1 MEVFFGTW
9 KLVKKV
15 NFDEYLIAMGILQDL
30 NNDTI
35 KPTDTFHRDGEHVV
49 LTIKNSHFTRD
60 VRFKLNEEFFE
71 DTKDGRLCHSVISL
85 KGGQLVQV
93 QKWDGKETTIVREI
107 KGSNMIMTLK
117 FNGVQGMRI
126 YEKV

>member
-9 KLVKKV
+9 KLIKKV
-15 NFDEYLIAMGILQDL
+15 NFDDYLVAIGILHEM
-30 NNDTI
+30 NNDVI
-35 KPTDTFHRDGEHVV
+35 KPTDTFYQDDEH
-49 LTIKNSHFTRD
+49 LIFTTKNSHFTRD
-60 VRFKLNEEFFE
+60 VRFKLDEPFYE

-93 QKWDGKETTIVREI
+93 QKWDEKETTIVREI

-117 FNGVQGMRI
+117 FDGVEGVRI